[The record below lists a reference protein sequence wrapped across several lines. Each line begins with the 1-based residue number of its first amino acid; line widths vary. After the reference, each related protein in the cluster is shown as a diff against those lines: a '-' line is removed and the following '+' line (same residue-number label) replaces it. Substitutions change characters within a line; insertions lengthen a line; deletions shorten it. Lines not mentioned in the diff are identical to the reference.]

1 VRDPDCREPDGRS
14 GVLLLRVWT
23 EEAGER
29 FRARISSLGADSSD
43 QAVAV
48 AADPDR
54 VIEMIRDWLGQFTGP
69 GCPQSRGT

>member
-1 VRDPDCREPDGRS
+1 VRDTNCRVPDSRS

-23 EEAGER
+23 EEAGGR
-29 FRARISSLGADSSD
+29 FRARINSLGSDSSD

-54 VIEMIRDWLGQFTGP
+54 VIEMVRDWLGQFMGP
-69 GCPQSRGT
+69 DCPPP